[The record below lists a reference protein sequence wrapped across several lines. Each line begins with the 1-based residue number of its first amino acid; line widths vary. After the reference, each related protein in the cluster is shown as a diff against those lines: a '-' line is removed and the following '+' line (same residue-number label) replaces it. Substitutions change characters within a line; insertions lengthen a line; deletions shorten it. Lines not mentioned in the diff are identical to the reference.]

1 MSRRIIG
8 KLWIA
13 IFLVATLKQVSAQT
27 TISMPPDYIQ
37 TINGSTVFKVDQ
49 PDYVKSPFTGVT
61 RKHWKDAALYLLEG
75 AFSYVK
81 RMEDPMQFPKQPG
94 KSYPRTASQIPT
106 EKLEGLC
113 RTLFMAA
120 PLLKE
125 HPGLVINNI
134 KVADYYRHHILNY
147 WIRPAPLI

>member
-61 RKHWKDAALYLLEG
+61 RKHWKDAAL
-75 AFSYVK
+75 
-81 RMEDPMQFPKQPG
+81 
-94 KSYPRTASQIPT
+94 
-106 EKLEGLC
+106 
-113 RTLFMAA
+113 
-120 PLLKE
+120 
-125 HPGLVINNI
+125 
-134 KVADYYRHHILNY
+134 
-147 WIRPAPLI
+147 